1 MTVSDH
7 AFGDIGAYGDWS
19 VTGDYDAVP
28 EPATMAVLGLGVA
41 ALIRRRR
48 K

>member
-1 MTVSDH
+1 MNTPENRSNSVS
-7 AFGDIGAYGDWS
+7 YS
-19 VTGDYDAVP
+19 VQIVP
-28 EPATMAVLGLGVA
+28 EPATMAALGLGVA